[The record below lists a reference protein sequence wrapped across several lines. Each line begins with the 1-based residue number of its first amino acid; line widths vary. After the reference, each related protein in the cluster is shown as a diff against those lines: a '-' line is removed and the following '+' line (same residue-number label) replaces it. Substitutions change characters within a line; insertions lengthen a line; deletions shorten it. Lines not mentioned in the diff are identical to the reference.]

1 MATDKKLIAAA
12 THTAEQAKLAW
23 KAVDN
28 AERSVERAREK
39 VAAAEDALEQLRV
52 QAEDAQRAADEAR
65 DAASGLSTFVEAQAA
80 EIGME
85 R

>member
-1 MATDKKLIAAA
+1 MPTDKKLIAAA

-23 KAVDN
+23 RLVDN
-28 AERSVERAREK
+28 AKRSVDRAQDK
-39 VAAAEDALEQLRV
+39 LAAAEDAVVE
-52 QAEDAQRAADEAR
+52 AEEKAEAAQREADEAR
-65 DAASGLSTFVEAQAA
+65 EAASGLSTFVDAQAA